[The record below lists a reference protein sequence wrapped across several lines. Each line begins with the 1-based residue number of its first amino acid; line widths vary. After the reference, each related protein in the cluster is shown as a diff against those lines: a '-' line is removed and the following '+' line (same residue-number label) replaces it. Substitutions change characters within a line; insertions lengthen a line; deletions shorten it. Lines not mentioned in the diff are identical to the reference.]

1 MRFAAGL
8 KGAVVSRIDVSMLGC
23 VLERRKTY
31 QRVCGAL
38 LGAFVCLL
46 FASHTV
52 AREAK
57 SEEPSRSSFNVLND
71 VSYVSGLDANTEE
84 RMAVVENSPGY
95 FELQVLGNDPVAG
108 AVADLAV
115 SLEFPMT
122 LIPGAIIT
130 FTGHQGSF
138 LQLQLDESG
147 AHGFVE
153 FDSPAEPAVIE
164 PREVILQP
172 VRGDS
177 AEGILPILAFELAQ
191 GELPANSRLL
201 FTIRNLVL
209 PQLAPQS
216 LKIQPWIML
225 APQQPFRQ
233 LTGKGPHINP
243 GQLSQLTLI
252 ADSITRPGED
262 INLRLRQE
270 DEFGNMLPGREL
282 SLDLLVNGQYRNRI
296 NVSDG
301 YTQIPGVVF
310 EIPGVYEL
318 EVRTG
323 GGGFR
328 GVSNPVLV
336 QDTEIELLWLS
347 IGDQTRRSGGY
358 QTRSEI
364 MASNAGVFDV
374 TLMVDDHPGWEP
386 EEGGVR
392 VANTPRQGLV
402 LSDENGD
409 SVGAALAEEPTDLRY
424 FTPDTLDLIQTA
436 GPGSDYRWY
445 GDAAASRGYR
455 VGYFAFDHSLRS
467 TVPSE
472 TVYTGLTNPTGNYW
486 FDSLADRQSFVSIG
500 EKITLLVDSPEL
512 QLSQPRN
519 LDVTVVA
526 ASEVER
532 LELFKNGQIF
542 DQLTAGVNP
551 DNHFNLTL
559 SSSSRPYS
567 GLESKPRNPR
577 EWIGYLATSD
587 SDISP
592 MSGQTH
598 WQLQRADDK
607 RFDFLTL
614 LHGGSRQLSFTI
626 EAMTADTVLEIGL
639 APVVEDAAWL
649 PVDRAP
655 QAIASKHFL
664 VSSREMQQG
673 ATRIVEVD
681 GYRDQVAI
689 EPALK
694 PSKKVIR
701 HRFVDDTRG
710 RIGDYYLVQ
719 VVLVNGNSAYSSPI
733 FVEKDVI
740 PDIELSYDSD
750 KTVVLEQQ

>member
-1 MRFAAGL
+1 MIRRQLLLALVITCTQVMGAMDAEDSAG
-8 KGAVVSRIDVSMLGC
+8 
-23 VLERRKTY
+23 
-31 QRVCGAL
+31 
-38 LGAFVCLL
+38 
-46 FASHTV
+46 
-52 AREAK
+52 
-57 SEEPSRSSFNVLND
+57 
-71 VSYVSGLDANTEE
+71 
-84 RMAVVENSPGY
+84 VVENSPGS
-95 FELQVLGNDPVAG
+95 FELEVLGNDPVAG
-108 AVADLAV
+108 AVVDLAV
-115 SLEFPMT
+115 SLEFPEA
-122 LIPGAIIT
+122 LLPGAIIT

-147 AHGFVE
+147 ADGFVE
-153 FDSPAEPAVIE
+153 FDSPNDAVVIE

-172 VRGDS
+172 VKGNS
-177 AEGILPILAFELAQ
+177 AEGILPILAFELTQ
-191 GELPANSRLL
+191 GELPANTTLL

-216 LKIQPWIML
+216 LKIQPWIRL
-225 APQQPFRQ
+225 APQQPFQQ
-233 LTGKGPHINP
+233 LTGTGPQINP

-252 ADSITRPGED
+252 ADSVAHPAQD

-270 DEFGNMLPGREL
+270 DQFGNMVPGREL

-323 GGGFR
+323 GGGLR

-336 QDTEIELLWLS
+336 QDTKIELLWLS
-347 IGDQTRRSGGY
+347 IGDQTRRSGGD
-358 QTRSEI
+358 QTPGEI
-364 MASNAGVFDV
+364 NSSNAGVFDV
-374 TLMVDDHPGWEP
+374 TLMVGDEPGWGL
-386 EEGGVR
+386 EEGSVR
-392 VANTPRQGLV
+392 VVNTPRQGLV
-402 LSDENGD
+402 LSDESGG
-409 SVGAALAEEPTDLRY
+409 SVGAAIAEEPTDLRF
-424 FTPDTLDLIQTA
+424 FTPDTLDLVQTA

-455 VGYFAFDHSLRS
+455 VGFFALDHSLRS
-467 TVPSE
+467 PVPSE
-472 TVYTGLTNPTGNYW
+472 TVYTGLTNPTGSYW

-512 QLSQPRN
+512 PLSQPRN

-587 SDISP
+587 SAIKP
-592 MSGQTH
+592 MPGQNH
-598 WQLQRADDK
+598 WQLQRAGDK

-614 LHGGSRQLSFTI
+614 LHGGSRQLGFTI
-626 EAMTADTVLEIGL
+626 EALTADTVLEIGL

-681 GYRDQVAI
+681 GYRDKIAI
-689 EPALK
+689 GPALK
-694 PSKKVIR
+694 PGKKVVR
-701 HRFVDDTRG
+701 HRFVDDTAG
-710 RIGDYYLVQ
+710 RIGDYYLIQ

-750 KTVVLEQQ
+750 KTVVPEQQ